1 MEKVTSFAKKQ
12 VLLAGAIAVA
22 VALVGTKVLADD
34 ATDIQSFYTTGSY
47 ATYDNTSG
55 AYPII
60 TAVGSMPTNIGGHV
74 YTGWSVFAQDL
85 TGSLD
90 LFISASTLSNLNAH
104 GNATSTSMNVGDA
117 LNVAGQ
123 WSPYH
128 QIPEMAFNPTFIGSP
143 SNNFFNTVS
152 TGNTV
157 PTAPIFTVSQIA
169 AVGSALSN
177 HQDIAGFYLEIQNV
191 VITGSNGFTALPGWT
206 NGIAQETFTVTDN
219 TGSMTM
225 FDWTTSYS
233 GATLLSNT
241 PIGVANSYN
250 AFGFVSYNTGG
261 PLEFTPLSLV
271 AVPEPSTVLLVGAGL
286 AGLLALRRR
295 RS

>member
-1 MEKVTSFAKKQ
+1 MEKVNSFAKKR
-12 VLLAGAIAVA
+12 VLLAGAVVAA
-22 VALVGTKVLADD
+22 VALIGTKVLADD
-34 ATDIQSFYTTGSY
+34 ATDIESFYGGNAY
-47 ATYDNTSG
+47 AQYDNTSG

-60 TAVGSMPTNIGGHV
+60 TAVGSMPTNIGGHS

-90 LFISASTLSNLNAH
+90 LFISSSTLTTLTAN
-104 GNATSTSMNVGDA
+104 TSAALHVGDA
-117 LNVAGQ
+117 VNVAGQ

-128 QIPEMAFNPTFIGSP
+128 QIPEMAFITAPA
-143 SNNFFNTVS
+143 SNNYFNTVS
-152 TGNTV
+152 TGNTL
-157 PTAPIFTVSQIA
+157 PTPPVFTVSQITS
-169 AVGSALSN
+169 VGSALSN
-177 HQDIAGFYLEIQNV
+177 HQDKAGFYLEIQNV
-191 VITGSNGFTALPGWT
+191 QITGSNGFTALPGWT

-241 PIGVANSYN
+241 PIGVANTYN
-250 AFGFVSYNTGG
+250 AFGFLSYNTGG
-261 PLEFTPLSLV
+261 PLEFTPLQLV
-271 AVPEPSTVLLVGAGL
+271 AVPEPSSVLLVGAGL
-286 AGLLALRRR
+286 AGLMALRRR